1 MNNWFRG
8 ALAKPFWL
16 PHKKKSPFDYISGQ
30 DRKRK
35 ANADGRDFSTT
46 SISFDDKKARVLMM
60 IVLSE
65 SIIKLD
71 I

>member
-1 MNNWFRG
+1 MV
-8 ALAKPFWL
+8 KPFWL
-16 PHKKKSPFDYISGQ
+16 PHTKKIIPFDNIFGQ

-35 ANADGRDFSTT
+35 ANTDGRDFSTT
-46 SISFDDKKARVLMM
+46 SKSFNDKKAKILLMN
-60 IVLSE
+60 VLSE